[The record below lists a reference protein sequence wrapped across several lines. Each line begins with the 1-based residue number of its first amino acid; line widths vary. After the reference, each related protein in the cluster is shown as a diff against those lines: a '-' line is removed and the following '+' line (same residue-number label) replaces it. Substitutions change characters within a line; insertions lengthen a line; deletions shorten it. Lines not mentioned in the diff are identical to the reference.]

1 MKETKALF
9 SLKSMTWAI
18 VGSGWNDTRDFD
30 VDVAGLVFAVVV
42 VGVDVDVVVEVE
54 LVALVDFE
62 AVDVVVVDV
71 VVVVVVVIVVVTV
84 VVVVPIELVLLWRV
98 ESMVVL
104 DPDVVFDTNVD
115 VDVVGVKIVEP
126 VWFCPLVVPV
136 GIIDVVEV
144 GAVAVDIV
152 GYAVEDV
159 EE

>member
-1 MKETKALF
+1 MMKETKALF

-42 VGVDVDVVVEVE
+42 VGVDVVVEVE

>member
-18 VGSGWNDTRDFD
+18 VGSGWNDSRDFD
-30 VDVAGLVFAVVV
+30 VDVAGLAFAVVV
-42 VGVDVDVVVEVE
+42 VGVDVVVEVE

-98 ESMVVL
+98 ESMVEL

-126 VWFCPLVVPV
+126 VWFCPWVVPV

>member
-42 VGVDVDVVVEVE
+42 VGVDVVVEVE